1 MISILQN
8 GKMRV
13 ENQTKTQ
20 SEKTRVPFN
29 NSISGLVRVSL
40 YFNRK
45 YDAEGCHAAICRS
58 TTGHKVQ
65 RAKSAHGTVRKIW
78 HFGIPV
84 TNNET

>member
-45 YDAEGCHAAICRS
+45 YDAEGCDAAICLYHRS
-58 TTGHKVQ
+58 QGAESKK
-65 RAKSAHGTVRKIW
+65 RAW
-78 HFGIPV
+78 HS
-84 TNNET
+84 